1 MSVARKHSVRCEL
14 CGEEIRGK
22 AYLGVVDR
30 AELILCEKC
39 VKRASKVYGPLG
51 AKKPVSQAIT
61 QSRRVTRI
69 ESRGGEIVEDVVED
83 FAERIREARERAG
96 FTRDT
101 LAALLGTKVSVI
113 RRLEE
118 GSLKPTLEMARKLE
132 KILKVQLIE
141 SVAERD
147 LEGGG
152 IEAWEQTLGDV
163 AEFKG

>member
-1 MSVARKHSVRCEL
+1 MRCEL

-30 AELILCEKC
+30 AELILCDKC

-51 AKKPVSQAIT
+51 AKKQVSQAVISSQRT
-61 QSRRVTRI
+61 IRI
-69 ESRGGEIVEDVVED
+69 ESEKEEVVDD
-83 FAERIREARERAG
+83 FADKIREARERAG

-101 LAALLGTKVSVI
+101 LAALLGTKVSVV

-141 SVAERD
+141 NVAEGD

-152 IEAWEQTLGDV
+152 IKTWEQTLGDV
-163 AEFKG
+163 AEFKE

>member
-1 MSVARKHSVRCEL
+1 MYMSVAHKYYVRCEL
-14 CGEEIRGK
+14 CGEEIHGK
-22 AYLGVVDR
+22 AYLGIVDR

-39 VKRASKVYGPLG
+39 IKRASKVYGPLG
-51 AKKPVSQAIT
+51 AKKPVSRAAISSQRT
-61 QSRRVTRI
+61 VRI
-69 ESRGGEIVEDVVED
+69 ESEREEVVND
-83 FAERIREARERAG
+83 FADKIKEARERAG

-101 LAALLGTKVSVI
+101 LAALLGTKVSVV

-141 SVAERD
+141 NVAEGD

-152 IEAWEQTLGDV
+152 IETWEQTLGDV